1 MIAGILYDLFSLAW
15 FIVFFGCIFIAA
27 MDIKT

>member
-15 FIVFFGCIFIAA
+15 FIIFLGCIFVAA